1 MASSDPVYLR
11 VVADIRRQ
19 IVDGSLPPGAPI
31 PSRAQLTRKYGIGET
46 AARHALRVLAAEGL
60 IVGRVGSGHY
70 VRARPALVPLHR
82 WRFPGRSFPF
92 AADLHSQGAHVTWHR
107 RTETVPASPD
117 IAHRLHLGESA
128 PLTRTRYVFRGDGRP
143 VQLATSYEPAR
154 SGASAA
160 EETARD
166 AAPGEPLREGP
177 ARETAFR
184 EAARGAAPRGLI
196 PRLSASGVKVTEV
209 VEQVYTRVP
218 EPAEIDALALPAG
231 VHVLHVERTHWAG
244 DRPVET
250 SDIVIPGDRFRLV
263 YSHSLL
269 P

>member
-31 PSRAQLTRKYGIGET
+31 PSRAQLTRRYNIGET

-70 VRARPALVPLHR
+70 VRTRPALVPLHR
-82 WRFPGRSFPF
+82 WRFPERPFPF
-92 AADLHSQGAHVTWHR
+92 AAGLHDQGAHVTWDW
-107 RTETVPASPD
+107 RTETVPASSD
-117 IAHRLHLGESA
+117 LAHRLQVDESV
-128 PLTRTRYVFRGDGRP
+128 PLVRTRYVFRGDGRP
-143 VQLATSYEPAR
+143 VQLAASYEPAEQAGP
-154 SGASAA
+154 GAGGTGKEAA
-160 EETARD
+160 ARQ
-166 AAPGEPLREGP
+166 AAPTAARATAVKEPGS
-177 ARETAFR
+177 A
-184 EAARGAAPRGLI
+184 EAALRGPVA
-196 PRLSASGVKVTEV
+196 RLTASGVKVTEI
-209 VEQVYTRVP
+209 VEHVYTRVP

-231 VHVLHVERTHWAG
+231 THVLHVERTHWAG

>member
-31 PSRAQLTRKYGIGET
+31 PSRAQLTRKYNVGET

-60 IVGRVGSGHY
+60 ILGRVGSGHY
-70 VRARPALVPLHR
+70 VRARPALTPLHR
-82 WRFPGRSFPF
+82 WRFPDHVAPSG
-92 AADLHSQGAHVTWHR
+92 ADLQSQGSRVTWDW
-107 RTETVPASPD
+107 RTEQVEATAD
-117 IAHRLHLGESA
+117 LAHRLQLTESA

-143 VQLATSYEPAR
+143 VQLAVSYEPA
-154 SGASAA
+154 
-160 EETARD
+160 EFTETTSED
-166 AAPGEPLREGP
+166 
-177 ARETAFR
+177 
-184 EAARGAAPRGLI
+184 APRGLI
-196 PRLSASGVKVTEV
+196 ARLSSSGVKVTEI
-209 VEQVYTRVP
+209 VEQVSSRVP
-218 EPAEIDALALPAG
+218 EPAEIDALELPAG

-263 YSHSLL
+263 YSHSLH

>member
-1 MASSDPVYLR
+1 VASSDPVYLR

-19 IVDGSLPPGAPI
+19 IVDGSLSPGASI
-31 PSRAQLTRKYGIGET
+31 PSRAQLTRKYGVGET

-70 VRARPALVPLHR
+70 VRAQPMLLPLHR
-82 WRFPGRSFPF
+82 WRFHDHHAPF
-92 AADLHSQGAHVTWHR
+92 GADIQSQGTRATWDW
-107 RTETVPASPD
+107 RTEPADATPD
-117 IAHRLHLGESA
+117 IAQRLRLEESA
-128 PLTRTRYVFRGDGRP
+128 AVTRTSYVFRGDGKP
-143 VQLATSYEPAR
+143 VQLATSYEPAEF
-154 SGASAA
+154 GEPVA
-160 EETARD
+160 EEN
-166 AAPGEPLREGP
+166 
-177 ARETAFR
+177 
-184 EAARGAAPRGLI
+184 PRGLI
-196 PRLSASGVKVTEV
+196 PRLSALGVKITEI

-218 EPAEIDALALPAG
+218 QPTESDALALPAG

-263 YSHSLL
+263 YSHSLT

>member
-19 IVDGSLPPGAPI
+19 IVDGSLPPGASI
-31 PSRAQLTRKYGIGET
+31 PSRAQLTRKYGVGET

-70 VRARPALVPLHR
+70 VRERPVLLPLHR
-82 WRFPGRSFPF
+82 WRFHDHHTPF
-92 AADLHSQGAHVTWHR
+92 GADIPSPATRTTWDW
-107 RTETVPASPD
+107 RTEPADATPD
-117 IAHRLHLGESA
+117 IAHRLRLDESA
-128 PLTRTRYVFRGDGRP
+128 PVTRTRYVFRGDGRP
-143 VQLATSYEPAR
+143 IQLATSYEPA
-154 SGASAA
+154 
-160 EETARD
+160 EF
-166 AAPGEPLREGP
+166 GEPADEV
-177 ARETAFR
+177 
-184 EAARGAAPRGLI
+184 PRGLI
-196 PRLSASGVKVTEV
+196 ARLSALGVKITDI

-218 EPAEIDALALPAG
+218 QPAESDALALPAG

-263 YSHSLL
+263 YTHPLH

>member
-70 VRARPALVPLHR
+70 VRAKPVLLPLYR
-82 WRFPGRSFPF
+82 WRFHDHHAPLG
-92 AADLHSQGAHVTWHR
+92 ADLHAQGARTTWDWR
-107 RTETVPASPD
+107 AEPVEATPD
-117 IAHRLHLGESA
+117 IAHRLRLDESA
-128 PLTRTRYVFRGDGRP
+128 PVTRTHYVFRGDGRP
-143 VQLATSYEPAR
+143 VQLATSYEPAEF
-154 SGASAA
+154 SV
-160 EETARD
+160 
-166 AAPGEPLREGP
+166 PGEE
-177 ARETAFR
+177 
-184 EAARGAAPRGLI
+184 APRALTG
-196 PRLSASGVKVTEV
+196 RLSSLGVKITEI
-209 VEQVYTRVP
+209 VEEVYSRVP
-218 EPAEIDALALPAG
+218 QPAESDALALPAG

-244 DRPVET
+244 DRPIET

-263 YSHSLL
+263 YSHPMHS
-269 P
+269 

>member
-1 MASSDPVYLR
+1 MATSDPVYLR

-31 PSRAQLTRKYGIGET
+31 PSRAQLTRKYGVGET

-70 VRARPALVPLHR
+70 VRDRPVLLPLHR
-82 WRFPGRSFPF
+82 WRFHDHHAPF
-92 AADLHSQGAHVTWHR
+92 GADIQAQGARATWDW
-107 RTETVPASPD
+107 RTEPAEAPPD
-117 IAHRLHLGESA
+117 IAQRLRLDDSA
-128 PLTRTRYVFRGDGRP
+128 PVTRTHYVFRGDGRP
-143 VQLATSYEPAR
+143 VQLATSYEPAEF
-154 SGASAA
+154 SEPPA
-160 EETARD
+160 EES
-166 AAPGEPLREGP
+166 
-177 ARETAFR
+177 
-184 EAARGAAPRGLI
+184 PRGLVA
-196 PRLSASGVKVTEV
+196 RLSALGVKVTEI

-218 EPAEIDALALPAG
+218 QPAESDTLALPAG

-250 SDIVIPGDRFRLV
+250 SDIIIPGDRFRLV
-263 YSHSLL
+263 YAHSLH

>member
-1 MASSDPVYLR
+1 MATSDPVYLR

-31 PSRAQLTRKYGIGET
+31 PSRAQLTRKYGVGET

-70 VRARPALVPLHR
+70 VRAQPVLLPLHR
-82 WRFPGRSFPF
+82 WRPQDHHSPF
-92 AADLHSQGAHVTWHR
+92 GADIAQSQGGRATYDR
-107 RTETVPASPD
+107 RAEHAEATPE
-117 IAHRLHLGESA
+117 IAQRLRLDGSA
-128 PLTRTRYVFRGDGRP
+128 PVTRTHYVFRGDGRP
-143 VQLATSYEPAR
+143 VQLVTSYEPA
-154 SGASAA
+154 
-160 EETARD
+160 EF
-166 AAPGEPLREGP
+166 GEPSGE
-177 ARETAFR
+177 EN
-184 EAARGAAPRGLI
+184 PRGLVA
-196 PRLSASGVKVTEV
+196 RLSALGVKVTEI

-218 EPAEIDALALPAG
+218 QPDESDVLALPAG

-263 YSHSLL
+263 YSHSLQ

>member
-31 PSRAQLTRKYGIGET
+31 PSRAQLTRKYGVGET

-70 VRARPALVPLHR
+70 VRARPVLLPLYR
-82 WRFPGRSFPF
+82 WRFHDNRVPF
-92 AADLHSQGAHVTWHR
+92 GADLPSQGARTTWDWR
-107 RTETVPASPD
+107 AEPAEATPD
-117 IAHRLHLGESA
+117 IAQRLRLKESA
-128 PLTRTRYVFRGDGRP
+128 PVTRIRYVFRGDGKP
-143 VQLATSYEPAR
+143 VQLATSYEPA
-154 SGASAA
+154 GL
-160 EETARD
+160 
-166 AAPGEPLREGP
+166 GEPVSD
-177 ARETAFR
+177 ETQRA
-184 EAARGAAPRGLI
+184 LI
-196 PRLSASGVKVTEV
+196 NRISSAGMKITEV
-209 VEQVYTRVP
+209 VEEVYTRVP
-218 EPAEIDALALPAG
+218 QPSESDALALPAG

-263 YSHSLL
+263 YSHSLH

>member
-19 IVDGSLPPGAPI
+19 IVDGSLSPGAPI
-31 PSRAQLTRKYGIGET
+31 PSRAQLTRKYGVGET
-46 AARHALRVLAAEGL
+46 AARHALRVLASEGL

-70 VRARPALVPLHR
+70 VRARPVLLPLHR
-82 WRFPGRSFPF
+82 WRFHDPHAPLGS
-92 AADLHSQGAHVTWHR
+92 DISSQGVRATWER
-107 RTETVPASPD
+107 RVERTEATPEIAQRLRLDGPATV
-117 IAHRLHLGESA
+117 
-128 PLTRTRYVFRGDGRP
+128 TRVRYVFRGDGRP
-143 VQLATSYEPAR
+143 VQLATSYEPADL
-154 SGASAA
+154 GEPAA
-160 EETARD
+160 EEN
-166 AAPGEPLREGP
+166 
-177 ARETAFR
+177 
-184 EAARGAAPRGLI
+184 PRGLI
-196 PRLSASGVKVTEV
+196 ARLAVFGVKVTEI

-218 EPAEIDALALPAG
+218 QPPESDVLALPTG

-263 YSHSLL
+263 YTHAVQ

>member
-31 PSRAQLTRKYGIGET
+31 PSRAQLTRKYGVGET

-70 VRARPALVPLHR
+70 VRARPVLQPLHR
-82 WRFPGRSFPF
+82 WRYHDHHAPF
-92 AADLHSQGAHVTWHR
+92 GTDIQSQGTRATWER
-107 RTETVPASPD
+107 RAEHAEAPAD
-117 IAHRLHLGESA
+117 IAQRLRLDDSA
-128 PLTRTRYVFRGDGRP
+128 PVIRVHYVFRGDGRP
-143 VQLATSYEPAR
+143 VQLATSYEPAEF
-154 SGASAA
+154 G
-160 EETARD
+160 
-166 AAPGEPLREGP
+166 
-177 ARETAFR
+177 ETAF
-184 EAARGAAPRGLI
+184 EENPRGLVS
-196 PRLSASGVKVTEV
+196 RLSALGVKITEI

-218 EPAEIDALALPAG
+218 QPAESDVLALPAG

-263 YSHSLL
+263 YSHS
-269 P
+269 PQP

>member
-31 PSRAQLTRKYGIGET
+31 PSRAQLTRKYNVGET

-70 VRARPALVPLHR
+70 VRARPALTPLHR
-82 WRFPGRSFPF
+82 WRFPDHAAPF
-92 AADLHSQGAHVTWHR
+92 GADLQTQGSRVTWDWR
-107 RTETVPASPD
+107 AEQVEATAD
-117 IAHRLHLGESA
+117 IAHRLHLAEST

-143 VQLATSYEPAR
+143 VQLAVSYEPAEF
-154 SGASAA
+154 A
-160 EETARD
+160 ETTPED
-166 AAPGEPLREGP
+166 P
-177 ARETAFR
+177 
-184 EAARGAAPRGLI
+184 PRGLI
-196 PRLSASGVKVTEV
+196 ARLSSSGVKITEI
-209 VEQVYTRVP
+209 VEQVSSRVP
-218 EPAEIDALALPAG
+218 EPDEIDALDLPAG

-263 YSHSLL
+263 YSHSLH

>member
-19 IVDGSLPPGAPI
+19 IVDGSLPPGASI
-31 PSRAQLTRKYGIGET
+31 PSRAQLTRKYGVGET

-70 VRARPALVPLHR
+70 VREQPVLLPLHR
-82 WRFPGRSFPF
+82 WRFHDHPTPF
-92 AADLHSQGAHVTWHR
+92 GADIQPQGTRATWDWR
-107 RTETVPASPD
+107 AEPADATPD
-117 IAHRLHLGESA
+117 IAHRLRLDESA
-128 PLTRTRYVFRGDGRP
+128 PVTRTHYVFRGDGKP
-143 VQLATSYEPAR
+143 IQLATSYEPAEFGEITEESPR
-154 SGASAA
+154 S
-160 EETARD
+160 
-166 AAPGEPLREGP
+166 
-177 ARETAFR
+177 
-184 EAARGAAPRGLI
+184 LI
-196 PRLSASGVKVTEV
+196 ARLSAIGVKVTEI

-218 EPAEIDALALPAG
+218 QPAESDALALPAG
-231 VHVLHVERTHWAG
+231 VQVLHVERTHWAG

-263 YSHSLL
+263 YTHPLH

>member
-1 MASSDPVYLR
+1 MATSDPVYLR

-19 IVDGSLPPGAPI
+19 IVDGALPPGAPI
-31 PSRAQLTRKYGIGET
+31 PSRAQLTRKYGVGET

-70 VRARPALVPLHR
+70 VRDRPVLLPLHR
-82 WRFPGRSFPF
+82 WRFHDHHAPVG
-92 AADLHSQGAHVTWHR
+92 ADIQSQGARATWDW
-107 RTETVPASPD
+107 RTEPAEAPPD
-117 IAHRLHLGESA
+117 IAQRLRLDDSA
-128 PLTRTRYVFRGDGRP
+128 PVTRTHYVFRGDGRP
-143 VQLATSYEPAR
+143 VQLATSYEPAEF
-154 SGASAA
+154 SEPPA
-160 EETARD
+160 EES
-166 AAPGEPLREGP
+166 
-177 ARETAFR
+177 
-184 EAARGAAPRGLI
+184 PRGLVA
-196 PRLSASGVKVTEV
+196 RLSALGVKVTEI

-218 EPAEIDALALPAG
+218 QPAESDTLALPAG

-263 YSHSLL
+263 YAHSLH